1 MYWLKRL
8 SINLIALALATFIG
22 MVAVSQAVYVF
33 DANVGRLPIAPFIR
47 GFVASLIVA
56 AIAPKTA
63 FLPRFLVFS
72 GIFLAD
78 LLLSII
84 ISNMTIVM
92 LDRYWGGNQDGAGL
106 WMYGVGSFLLS
117 PAWLAIWCCAGFGL
131 RQRPVKPMLSGRKP
145 ACD

>member
-106 WMYGVGSFLLS
+106 WMYGVGLIPIVTCVVGYLVLRGFRS
-117 PAWLAIWCCAGFGL
+117 PPETGEANAVGSQAS
-131 RQRPVKPMLSGRKP
+131 M
-145 ACD
+145 